1 MQSRHAWDDPILTQ
15 PVAAPSNRR
24 AFRRY
29 ASPITRGGAQVH
41 SFVGPALPIIPHP
54 PPYASSEAMSQL
66 HDKLIGTVPSRI
78 VEQAAIALTTYDGR
92 VAEFNVASWLQL
104 QGHAGLMVSL
114 VAKYRDGQQQREA
127 IIDHGRTD
135 GAGKILL
142 SGVARL
148 PVRHKIEELQIHLR
162 PAATVAAITVE
173 ELFAHPVEPVAAEMK
188 AVQA

>member
-1 MQSRHAWDDPILTQ
+1 
-15 PVAAPSNRR
+15 
-24 AFRRY
+24 
-29 ASPITRGGAQVH
+29 
-41 SFVGPALPIIPHP
+41 
-54 PPYASSEAMSQL
+54 MSQL

-78 VEQAAIALTTYDGR
+78 VEKAAIALTTYDGR

-104 QGHAGLMVSL
+104 QGHAGLAVSL

-127 IIDHGRTD
+127 AVDHGRTD

-148 PVRHKIEELQIHLR
+148 PVRHKIEDLQVHLR
-162 PAATVAAITVE
+162 PAAAVAAVTVE
-173 ELFAHPVEPVAAEMK
+173 ELFVHPVEPVAAEMK